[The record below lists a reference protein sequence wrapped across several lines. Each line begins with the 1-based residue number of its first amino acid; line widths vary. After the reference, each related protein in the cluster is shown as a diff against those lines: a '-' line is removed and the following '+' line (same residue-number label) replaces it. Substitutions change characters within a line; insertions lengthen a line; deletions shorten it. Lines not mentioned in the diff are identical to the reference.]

1 MRLTDEEWDR
11 RHTQLWQAER
21 GAARKLLTKLAEVAK
36 IPGHSREAFCMEV
49 SFLMFQARDD
59 WRHRGGPRSLKNQPV
74 NDELKKAEQAVRVAR
89 DAVDALSDEQRML
102 IAVAIQAQNEEV
114 DYETALAYRI
124 FDDVESAIR
133 KFHHILPMIA
143 DVVSNIGRQSGV

>member
-1 MRLTDEEWDR
+1 MGSSPYSALASRE
-11 RHTQLWQAER
+11 

-74 NDELKKAEQAVRVAR
+74 NRPNNQ
-89 DAVDALSDEQRML
+89 LSFRHSL
-102 IAVAIQAQNEEV
+102 
-114 DYETALAYRI
+114 
-124 FDDVESAIR
+124 
-133 KFHHILPMIA
+133 
-143 DVVSNIGRQSGV
+143 